1 MKREIY
7 HFILCLLGW
16 RMRVPECDVP
26 RSVICVAPHTS
37 NLDFFLGKLYYGA
50 VGLRASFLMKR
61 EWFFF
66 PLGYIFR
73 WLGGIPVDR
82 SRSMSITDRMVM
94 EFARR
99 VEFRLA
105 VTPEGTRGRVSEWRR
120 GFYYIALRAGVPV
133 QLAYIDYGVREL
145 GIMRT
150 FYPTGDVE
158 GDIAYIRSL
167 YRGKRGFHAENFAE

>member
-16 RMRVPECDVP
+16 RMRLPDFDVP

-66 PLGYIFR
+66 PMGYIFR

-82 SRSMSITDRMVM
+82 SRSMSITDRM
-94 EFARR
+94 
-99 VEFRLA
+99 
-105 VTPEGTRGRVSEWRR
+105 
-120 GFYYIALRAGVPV
+120 AL
-133 QLAYIDYGVREL
+133 
-145 GIMRT
+145 
-150 FYPTGDVE
+150 
-158 GDIAYIRSL
+158 
-167 YRGKRGFHAENFAE
+167 